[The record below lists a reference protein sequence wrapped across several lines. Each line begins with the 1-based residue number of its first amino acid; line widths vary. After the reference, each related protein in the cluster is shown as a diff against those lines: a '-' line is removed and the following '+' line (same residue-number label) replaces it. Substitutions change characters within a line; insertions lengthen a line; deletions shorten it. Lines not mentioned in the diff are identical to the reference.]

1 MPCYDIHTN
10 AILCGFHMHILNF
23 SPAYAVYT
31 TPATP
36 HKHREPHRQQA
47 MASLSGRSS
56 TRHSKIPDFLVGP
69 IRQPMPA
76 VGLGTVSHPFVE
88 EEVRAAVLTALEL
101 GYRHIDTAA
110 LYASERVVGKAMADA
125 VRSGIVASREELFV
139 TSKVWCTQ
147 CHPKLVL
154 PSLKESLQ
162 NLQMGYVDLYL
173 IHWPMA
179 VKPSKPHFP
188 MKRED
193 IVPMD
198 LSGVWQAMEECHQ
211 LGLAKMIGVSNF
223 TTKKLQEL
231 LAIAKIPPAVNQV
244 ELNPTWQQKKLIEFC
259 KDKGIQVAAYSP
271 LGGQRIPKMN
281 PVRQSDIL
289 EEIGRARGKSV
300 AQISLRWIYE
310 QGVSMVV
317 KSLKRERLK
326 ENIEI
331 FDWELSD
338 GDRLKIDQMPQR
350 KLITVQNLL
359 CPEGISSVDISD
371 VDVLEM

>member
-1 MPCYDIHTN
+1 MYKFGLN
-10 AILCGFHMHILNF
+10 KKNLCRIRMHILNF
-23 SPAYAVYT
+23 SPAHAFYT
-31 TPATP
+31 TPASP
-36 HKHREPHRQQA
+36 HKHRGPHKQRG
-47 MASLSGRSS
+47 MASPAGRSS
-56 TRHSKIPDFLVGP
+56 TSLSKIPEFLVGP
-69 IRQPMPA
+69 IGQPMPA
-76 VGLGTVSHPFVE
+76 VGLGTASHPFVE

-110 LYASERVVGKAMADA
+110 LYASERVVGKAMAEA
-125 VRSGIVASREELFV
+125 VQRGIVVSREELFV

-147 CHPKLVL
+147 CHPELML

-162 NLQMGYVDLYL
+162 NLQMEYVDLYL

-198 LSGVWQAMEECHQ
+198 LSGVWKAMEECHR

-231 LAIAKIPPAVNQV
+231 LAIAKIPPAINQV
-244 ELNPTWQQKKLIEFC
+244 ELNPTWQQKKLIDFC
-259 KDKGIQVAAYSP
+259 KGKSIQVAAYSP

-289 EEIGRARGKSV
+289 EEIGKARGKSV
-300 AQISLRWIYE
+300 AQQL
-310 QGVSMVV
+310 
-317 KSLKRERLK
+317 
-326 ENIEI
+326 N
-331 FDWELSD
+331 
-338 GDRLKIDQMPQR
+338 
-350 KLITVQNLL
+350 
-359 CPEGISSVDISD
+359 
-371 VDVLEM
+371 

>member
-1 MPCYDIHTN
+1 
-10 AILCGFHMHILNF
+10 MHILNF
-23 SPAYAVYT
+23 SPAYAIYT
-31 TPATP
+31 SPATP
-36 HKHREPHRQQA
+36 YKHRDTCRQQA
-47 MASLSGRSS
+47 MSSPAGRSITCS
-56 TRHSKIPDFLVGP
+56 SKIPEFMVGP
-69 IRQPMPA
+69 IGQPMPA
-76 VGLGTVSHPFVE
+76 VGLGTASHPFVAE
-88 EEVRAAVLTALEL
+88 DVRNAVLTALEL

-110 LYASERVVGKAMADA
+110 LYASERVVGEAMAEA
-125 VRSGIVASREELFV
+125 VRHGILASRNELFV

-147 CHPKLVL
+147 CHPELVR
-154 PSLKESLQ
+154 PSLKESLL
-162 NLQMGYVDLYL
+162 NLQMEYVDLYL
-173 IHWPMA
+173 VHWPMA

-259 KDKGIQVAAYSP
+259 KDKGIHVAAYSP
-271 LGGQRIPKMN
+271 LGGQRISDMN
-281 PVRQSDIL
+281 PVRQSDVL
-289 EEIGRARGKSV
+289 EEIGKARGKSV

-310 QGVSMVV
+310 QGASMVV

-338 GDRLKIDQMPQR
+338 EDRFKIDQITQR

-359 CPEGISSVDISD
+359 CPEGISNVDISD
-371 VDVLEM
+371 VDVLEV

>member
-1 MPCYDIHTN
+1 MYKFGLNN
-10 AILCGFHMHILNF
+10 AVLCRFLMHILNL

-36 HKHREPHRQQA
+36 LKHREPHKQQA
-47 MASLSGRSS
+47 MASLAGRSS
-56 TRHSKIPDFLVGP
+56 IRHSKIPEFLVGP
-69 IRQPMPA
+69 SGQPMPA

-88 EEVRAAVLTALEL
+88 DEVRAAVLTALEL

-110 LYASERVVGKAMADA
+110 LYASERVVGEAMAEA
-125 VRSGIVASREELFV
+125 LQSGIVASREELFV

-147 CHPKLVL
+147 CHPELVL

-162 NLQMGYVDLYL
+162 NLQMEYVDLYL

-198 LSGVWQAMEECHQ
+198 LSGVWQAMEECHR

-231 LAIAKIPPAVNQV
+231 LSIAKIPPAVNQV

-259 KDKGIQVAAYSP
+259 KDKSIQVAAYSP

-281 PVRQSDIL
+281 PVRQSDVL
-289 EEIGRARGKSV
+289 EEIGRTRGKSV

-310 QGVSMVV
+310 QGASMVV

-338 GDRLKIDQMPQR
+338 GDRSKIGQIPQR

-371 VDVLEM
+371 VDVFEM

>member
-1 MPCYDIHTN
+1 
-10 AILCGFHMHILNF
+10 MHILNF
-23 SPAYAVYT
+23 STAYTFYRAL
-31 TPATP
+31 ATP
-36 HKHREPHRQQA
+36 DRHRQTRERHA
-47 MASLSGRSS
+47 MSSPAARSI
-56 TRHSKIPDFLVGP
+56 TCYSKIPEFLVGTNG
-69 IRQPMPA
+69 QPMPA
-76 VGLGTVSHPFVE
+76 VGLGTASHPFVAE
-88 EEVRAAVLTALEL
+88 DVRTSVLTALEL
-101 GYRHIDTAA
+101 GYRHIDTAG
-110 LYASERVVGKAMADA
+110 LYASERVVGEAMAEA
-125 VRSGIVASREELFV
+125 VSCGLVASRDELFV

-147 CHPKLVL
+147 CHPELVL
-154 PSLKESLQ
+154 PSLKESLK
-162 NLQMGYVDLYL
+162 NLQMEYVDLYL

-198 LSGVWQAMEECHQ
+198 LSGVWQAMEECHR

-231 LAIAKIPPAVNQV
+231 LAIAKIPPVVNQV

-259 KDKGIQVAAYSP
+259 NDKGIHVTAYSP
-271 LGGQRIPKMN
+271 LGGQRISKLN
-281 PVRQSDIL
+281 PVRQSDML
-289 EEIGRARGKSV
+289 EEIGKARGKSV

-310 QGVSMVV
+310 QGASMVA

-338 GDRLKIDQMPQR
+338 EDRFKIGQIAQR
-350 KLITVQNLL
+350 KLVTVQNLL
-359 CPEGISSVDISD
+359 CPEGISSVDILD
-371 VDVLEM
+371 VDVIEI